1 MHGAI
6 ARNQQVVGRD
16 MTVLQHATVTA
27 YIDGGT
33 TANVTPLFADQR
45 ADGDTSEYQSVLSGT
60 VTGAVDQLASDR
72 QALQARQATLQ
83 RVEAQDQ
90 ATTNQSAQ
98 LLSQAESTQQTL
110 QQQSAQVQGA
120 LAAAVAQQQAQ
131 EAVAAAAAVAAAQA
145 KAASQATGPVGRA
158 GRARPRSPGPS
169 ATTTAPALN
178 SFLQCVVQHESGGD
192 YQVVVAHRPV
202 HGGVPVQPVD
212 VERGSL
218 IGRASHTDRG
228 ASEPGVAGRAGCAGR
243 GPLQRRR
250 RFRVVRPVH
259 RAIGPR

>member
-1 MHGAI
+1 MHDAI

-16 MTVLQHATVTA
+16 MTVLQHAHG
-27 YIDGGT
+27 DGVHRRRDHSH
-33 TANVTPLFADQR
+33 VTPLFADQR

-131 EAVAAAAAVAAAQA
+131 EAVAAAAARGRRPGQGRVQAQA
-145 KAASQATGPVGRA
+145 QSAVQVSAAP
-158 GRARPRSPGPS
+158 SPGPS
-169 ATTTAPALN
+169 ANDNGPGPQL
-178 SFLQCVVQHESGGD
+178 LP
-192 YQVVVAHRPV
+192 PV
-202 HGGVPVQPVD
+202 
-212 VERGSL
+212 
-218 IGRASHTDRG
+218 RG
-228 ASEPGVAGRAGCAGR
+228 AARV
-243 GPLQRRR
+243 RR
-250 RFRVVRPVH
+250 
-259 RAIGPR
+259 